1 MVGWKLT
8 AHPTE
13 AVCEGERGGPL
24 LPSIGL
30 PALSAM
36 PGRLCCW
43 QGQHPWVMVR
53 WSPCLFN
60 TLVSLILCDVLGGH
74 GMKHV
79 YGKAVLRKI
88 YFKLFIKNFFGCAMQ
103 HVAS

>member
-1 MVGWKLT
+1 MGWKLT
-8 AHPTE
+8 SHPTE
-13 AVCEGERGGPL
+13 ADREGERGGPL
-24 LPSIGL
+24 LPSVGL

-43 QGQHPWVMVR
+43 QGQHLWVVVH
-53 WSPCLFN
+53 WSPRLCNALI
-60 TLVSLILCDVLGGH
+60 SLILCDVLRGH

-88 YFKLFIKNFFGCAMQ
+88 YLFILNIHFIIFFPIYFY
-103 HVAS
+103 